1 MLPYV
6 LLWYAYRPIA
16 ALQVDETTNKAAVHA
31 MAGTRLAVHATF
43 LVEIVLLTFFSLYYA
58 TLPPTDFEVGST
70 IRTDTEPFLVD
81 RSGLGLVSTNIKGR
95 LDALEGLGRGIFS
108 ASASLGT
115 ANVDA
120 LLTAKP
126 MCTVMVSA
134 LDEDP
139 GTYQTPRQHH
149 AMVGKALD
157 GVVSKVIQPLLDQL
171 SDLTQVTIK
180 TQTLAYGQLSSNAK
194 EMSSSKRYVISS
206 KDVRSFWSEHGNTI
220 SSSRRLSPRDESGGT
235 CYLDLIVYV
244 PKKDIIP
251 LSIADKG
258 PDGAS
263 EAFALPGKRGAVA
276 IANLDLQSISDDTES
291 AVISQEEVYAKAL
304 LKSTAYLIE
313 YLRNVTGLSMVGDKT
328 DILVREILRI
338 KFEAALADLGA
349 VWTVIEGAS
358 RMKVSAENGEEIS
371 SCLKNL
377 QNAIDTAKSG
387 DDLAALSAVNTALR
401 MTQRLATD
409 GDMMEQMYFPQDH
422 YLAVFTPLILPLM
435 LPLLL
440 GLVREIK
447 RYKKLS
453 KGERCDDDDDDD
465 DDDDEKTQEPTV
477 DDSDKKTK

>member
-1 MLPYV
+1 
-6 LLWYAYRPIA
+6 
-16 ALQVDETTNKAAVHA
+16 

-43 LVEIVLLTFFSLYYA
+43 LLEIVLLTVFSLYYA
-58 TLPPTDFEVGST
+58 TLPPTDLEVGST
-70 IRTDTEPFLVD
+70 IRTDTESFLVD
-81 RSGLGLVSTNIKGR
+81 RSGLGLISTNIKDG
-95 LDALEGLGRGIFS
+95 LDALEELGRSLFS
-108 ASASLGT
+108 ASSLGT

-120 LLTAKP
+120 LLIAKP

-139 GTYQTPRQHH
+139 GTYQTPRKHH
-149 AMVGKALD
+149 ELVGKALD
-157 GVVSKVIQPLLDQL
+157 GAVSKVIQPLLDQL
-171 SDLTQVTIK
+171 SDITQFTIK
-180 TQTLAYGQLSSNAK
+180 TQTLVYGQLSSNAK
-194 EMSSSKRYVISS
+194 KTNSSKRYVISS
-206 KDVRSFWSEHGNTI
+206 KDVRSFWSEHGSTI
-220 SSSRRLSPRDESGGT
+220 SSSRRLSPRDESSDT

-244 PKKDIIP
+244 PKKGIIP

-263 EAFALPGKRGAVA
+263 EAFILPGNRGAVA
-276 IANLDLQSISDDTES
+276 IANLDLQSIYDDDDES
-291 AVISQEEVYAKAL
+291 AVISQEEVYAKAI

-313 YLRNVTGLSMVGDKT
+313 YLRNVTGLSMVGAKT
-328 DILVREILRI
+328 DILMREILRI
-338 KFEAALADLGA
+338 KFEAALAEMRA
-349 VWTVIEGAS
+349 VSTVIESAS
-358 RMKVSAENGEEIS
+358 RMKVSAENGEKVS
-371 SCLKNL
+371 SCLENL
-377 QNAIDTAKSG
+377 QNAIDAAKSS
-387 DDLAALSAVNTALR
+387 DDLTALSAVNTALR

-453 KGERCDDDDDDD
+453 KGERYG

-477 DDSDKKTK
+477 DDGDKKTK

>member
-1 MLPYV
+1 
-6 LLWYAYRPIA
+6 
-16 ALQVDETTNKAAVHA
+16 

-43 LVEIVLLTFFSLYYA
+43 LAEIVLLTVFSLYYA
-58 TLPPTDFEVGST
+58 TLPPTDLEVGNT

-95 LDALEGLGRGIFS
+95 LDTLEKLGQSFFS
-108 ASASLGT
+108 ASTSLGFDD
-115 ANVDA
+115 ADVDA

-149 AMVGKALD
+149 EMVGKALD

-171 SDLTQVTIK
+171 SDITQFRIK
-180 TQTLAYGQLSSNAK
+180 TQTLAFGQLSSNAK
-194 EMSSSKRYVISS
+194 KMSSTNNGNRYAISS
-206 KDVRSFWSEHGNTI
+206 KDVRSFWSEHGSTI
-220 SSSRRLSPRDESGGT
+220 SSPRRLSPRDESSDA

-244 PKKDIIP
+244 PKQDIIP

-258 PDGAS
+258 TDGAS
-263 EAFALPGKRGAVA
+263 EAFILPGKRGAVA
-276 IANLDLQSISDDTES
+276 IANLDLESIGDNEES
-291 AVISQEEVYAKAL
+291 AVISHEEVYAKAI
-304 LKSTAYLIE
+304 LKSTSYLVE
-313 YLRNVTGLSMVGDKT
+313 YLRNVTGLSMVGEKPN
-328 DILVREILRI
+328 ILVQEILRI
-338 KFEAALADLGA
+338 KFDTALAEMRA
-349 VWTVIEGAS
+349 VWTVIESAS

-371 SCLKNL
+371 SCLENL
-377 QNAIDTAKSG
+377 QNAIDAAKSD
-387 DDLAALSAVNTALR
+387 DDLAALGAVNTALR
-401 MTQRLATD
+401 MTQRLAMD

-453 KGERCDDDDDDD
+453 KGESYG
-465 DDDDEKTQEPTV
+465 DEDEDNDENTQEPTV
-477 DDSDKKTK
+477 DDRDKKTK

>member
-1 MLPYV
+1 
-6 LLWYAYRPIA
+6 
-16 ALQVDETTNKAAVHA
+16 

-43 LVEIVLLTFFSLYYA
+43 LAEIVLLTVFSLYYA
-58 TLPPTDFEVGST
+58 TFPPTDLEVGTT

-95 LDALEGLGRGIFS
+95 LDTLKKLGQSFFS
-108 ASASLGT
+108 ASKSLGFDD
-115 ANVDA
+115 ADVDA

-149 AMVGKALD
+149 EMVGKALD
-157 GVVSKVIQPLLDQL
+157 GVVSKVLQPLLDQL
-171 SDLTQVTIK
+171 SDITQFRLK

-194 EMSSSKRYVISS
+194 KTSSTNNGNRYAISS
-206 KDVRSFWSEHGNTI
+206 KDVRSFWSEHGSTI
-220 SSSRRLSPRDESGGT
+220 SSPRRLSPRDESSDA

-244 PKKDIIP
+244 PKQDIIP

-258 PDGAS
+258 TDGAS
-263 EAFALPGKRGAVA
+263 EAFILPGKRGAVA
-276 IANLDLQSISDDTES
+276 IANLDLESIGDNEES
-291 AVISQEEVYAKAL
+291 AVISHEEVYAKAI
-304 LKSTAYLIE
+304 LKSTSYLVE
-313 YLRNVTGLSMVGDKT
+313 YLRNVTGLSMVGEKPN
-328 DILVREILRI
+328 ILVQEILRI
-338 KFEAALADLGA
+338 KFDTALAEMRA
-349 VWTVIEGAS
+349 VWTVIESAS
-358 RMKVSAENGEEIS
+358 RMKVSAENGKEIS
-371 SCLKNL
+371 SCLENL
-377 QNAIDTAKSG
+377 QNAIDAAKSG
-387 DDLAALSAVNTALR
+387 DDLAALGAVNTALR
-401 MTQRLATD
+401 MTQRLAMD

-453 KGERCDDDDDDD
+453 KGESYG
-465 DDDDEKTQEPTV
+465 DDDEDDDENTQEPTV
-477 DDSDKKTK
+477 DDRDKKTK